1 MEKVKRLSTT
11 ISNVKC
17 INPFVSLQWHVLTA
31 PAASIPVSFDENA
44 VVALPP
50 PATGRAP
57 PPPSPPPP
65 PPPDLDQAIAEFWRD
80 DYNRGRAI
88 STNTQ
93 ISLRPDGPGTYTL
106 SVSAIGSCV
115 GQNSSSTASL
125 VVLCNRAP
133 IPDATVAVLDDVTLR
148 GELDDFTPGVASPP
162 SPPTAPPAP
171 AAAPPPPSP
180 AARRRLFAAGI
191 RGAAAAAG
199 PRAAAAAGAH
209 APHADAGRP
218 EVLQED
224 RVRRVAVS
232 RPGGRLVHVE
242 VVARDGAASVQAQRA
257 SRSRGRARVFRSGA
271 SRRDAAPRPRGRVPR
286 RDRGVRRLRERGD
299 GVLRGDRGL
308 GRDVRDGRGDEH
320 DDARRA
326 VGRRALRVARRRR
339 DEAAAAAMDAPAA
352 GHARRARCGGGEED
366 GGGAAHRARGGDRG
380 RAASAREGGGG
391 RDRGA
396 EATAS
401 ATRRE

>member
-1 MEKVKRLSTT
+1 MSSKRFEGPVATTENFLELGYVSLEKVKRLSTT

-44 VVALPP
+44 VVAPPP

-171 AAAPPPPSP
+171 AAAPPPG
-180 AARRRLFAAGI
+180 AAG
-191 RGAAAAAG
+191 GGTTPPCPG
-199 PRAAAAAGAH
+199 PEPIPPMG
-209 APHADAGRP
+209 PIGII
-218 EVLQED
+218 
-224 RVRRVAVS
+224 
-232 RPGGRLVHVE
+232 PGGIMP
-242 VVARDGAASVQAQRA
+242 GSMPNM
-257 SRSRGRARVFRSGA
+257 
-271 SRRDAAPRPRGRVPR
+271 APV
-286 RDRGVRRLRERGD
+286 
-299 GVLRGDRGL
+299 
-308 GRDVRDGRGDEH
+308 
-320 DDARRA
+320 
-326 VGRRALRVARRRR
+326 
-339 DEAAAAAMDAPAA
+339 
-352 GHARRARCGGGEED
+352 
-366 GGGAAHRARGGDRG
+366 
-380 RAASAREGGGG
+380 
-391 RDRGA
+391 
-396 EATAS
+396 
-401 ATRRE
+401 